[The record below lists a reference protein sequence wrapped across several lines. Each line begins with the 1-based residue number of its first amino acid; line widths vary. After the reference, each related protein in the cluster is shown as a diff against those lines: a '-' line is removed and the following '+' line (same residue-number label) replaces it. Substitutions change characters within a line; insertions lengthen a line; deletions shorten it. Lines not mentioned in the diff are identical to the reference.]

1 MRGIWYI
8 TDRLLW
14 ITSEYN
20 TSKRFMSKVSPN
32 VGSVVAGCVPH
43 LGSWFFT
50 PLFMPTGSGWCWWS
64 HGRCPAYETLIPA
77 THRILRSWPAWR
89 PAEFQQEWGKD
100 PFPFFLSLM
109 FLLCCLTQFNG
120 YSDFFFL
127 LTDKSVRKWTRS
139 WISVTVPTLY
149 LKFPFPSENDYFN
162 MRSSFSY
169 EFTPYDIFRS
179 KVRQT
184 SEESSPVPQACLLQ
198 ICYSQQQWILISVTY
213 ITSKTD
219 IFQV

>member
-120 YSDFFFL
+120 YSDFF
-127 LTDKSVRKWTRS
+127 
-139 WISVTVPTLY
+139 
-149 LKFPFPSENDYFN
+149 
-162 MRSSFSY
+162 SF
-169 EFTPYDIFRS
+169 
-179 KVRQT
+179 
-184 SEESSPVPQACLLQ
+184 LQ
-198 ICYSQQQWILISVTY
+198 INQWGNGPGAESQWQFLPSIWNSLSLQKMIILTCDQASL
-213 ITSKTD
+213 TSLLHM
-219 IFQV
+219 IFFGPK